1 LQDISAASIEPP
13 QISHIQ
19 ILYRLTI
26 SERMD
31 KLSVKQPYLF
41 QYGEIK
47 DQLSTIMRKW
57 FDLKKRI
64 GFAYELFFGEMYNS
78 ELYLSNKFLIEDI
91 PEEYRSDTKIM
102 EKSSISRKQ
111 HEETINR
118 IIPYIENLELLN
130 RLSSFRLQ

>member
-1 LQDISAASIEPP
+1 
-13 QISHIQ
+13 
-19 ILYRLTI
+19 
-26 SERMD
+26 MD

-78 ELYLSNKFLIEDI
+78 ELYLSNKFLMLCEAIEV
-91 PEEYRSDTKIM
+91 YHRKIM

>member
-1 LQDISAASIEPP
+1 
-13 QISHIQ
+13 
-19 ILYRLTI
+19 
-26 SERMD
+26 MD